1 MTYNF
6 DVDRWFETQ
15 KALLDG
21 RLQRG
26 ELDAD
31 GYRRALE
38 ALDRRADEMLQ
49 RLEGSFQI
57 PRNPGG

>member
-15 KALLDG
+15 KALLDA

-26 ELDAD
+26 ELDAE
-31 GYRRALE
+31 GYRNALE
-38 ALDRRADEMLQ
+38 DLDHRADEMPRAYLQ
-49 RLEGSFQI
+49 IR
-57 PRNPGG
+57 